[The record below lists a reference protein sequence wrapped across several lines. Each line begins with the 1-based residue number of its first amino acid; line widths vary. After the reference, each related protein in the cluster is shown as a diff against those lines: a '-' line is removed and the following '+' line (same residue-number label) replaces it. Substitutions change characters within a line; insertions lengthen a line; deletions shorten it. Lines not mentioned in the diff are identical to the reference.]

1 MIFGIQHDRIV
12 RAGSTWS
19 TSALQTAMKRAIERH
34 NMTRLTPVG
43 ADQASRAL
51 AHR

>member
-1 MIFGIQHDRIV
+1 MEHVGP
-12 RAGSTWS
+12 A
-19 TSALQTAMKRAIERH
+19 AAMKRAIERH
-34 NMTRLTPVG
+34 NMTRFTPVG